1 MKQNYSGGVIN
12 IVQFPD
18 GEFKPL
24 FVAADK
30 VGKVIIGPSLK
41 TWSNWRSLKIGPKYY
56 TIKGKPYYRISDLEE
71 HFSQNPVQTHS
82 AQTLGDV

>member
-1 MKQNYSGGVIN
+1 MKKDYSGGVIN

-18 GEFKPL
+18 GDFRPL

-30 VGKVIIGPSLK
+30 VDKVIIGPSKK
-41 TWSNWRSLKIGPKYY
+41 TWANWRSEKKGPKYY
-56 TIKGKPYYRISDLEE
+56 MIGKKPYYRISDLEE

-82 AQTLGDV
+82 AQTLGDE